1 MTSAPLV
8 LFPSNSMHPTAPD
21 AAFEEEARHAAGA
34 GFDVGLIDLEVFL
47 GGEVKL
53 RRVPE
58 GPGEVVYRGWLLE
71 LDAYRRMSDVVAARG
86 RRLITETPAYQ
97 HCYHL
102 PEWYEAI
109 GGAEHTARS
118 IWIPGS
124 TFDIDAVVAKV
135 KEAFGA
141 GAVILKDYVKSRK
154 HEWFD
159 ACFIPAADDEA
170 NVRRVVQNFL
180 RLQDAHVVGGLVF
193 REFVALRRIGLHP
206 KSRLPLVNEHRF
218 FVWGGR
224 PFYSAPYWADGDYSG
239 ERPSADV
246 LAPILGRVK
255 SRFYAADVAER
266 EGGGWLLV
274 ELNDG
279 GSAGIPEGGSAEAFY
294 RSLHAAAAGKAA

>member
-1 MTSAPLV
+1 MVSAPLV
-8 LFPSNSMHPTAPD
+8 LFPSNPLHPTAAD
-21 AAFEEEARHAAGA
+21 SAFEDEARHAAAA
-34 GFDVGLIDLEVFL
+34 GFDIGLIDLEVFL
-47 GGEVKL
+47 GGDVKL

-58 GPGEVVYRGWLLE
+58 GPGEVIYRGWLLE
-71 LDAYRRMSDVVAARG
+71 LDAYRRMSEVVAARG
-86 RRLITETPAYQ
+86 RQLITDAAAYQ

-109 GGAEHTARS
+109 GGAEHTPRS

-124 TFDIDAVVAKV
+124 TFDLDAVVDRV
-135 KEAFGA
+135 REAFGS
-141 GAVILKDYVKSRK
+141 GPSILKDYVKSRK

-170 NVRRVVQNFL
+170 NVRRVVGNFL
-180 RLQDAHVVGGLVF
+180 RLQEEHLVGGLVF
-193 REFVALRRIGLHP
+193 REFVDLRRIGLHP

-218 FVWGGR
+218 FVLDGR

-239 ERPSADV
+239 ERPSAEV
-246 LAPILGRVK
+246 IAPILGHVR

-266 EGGGWLLV
+266 EGGGWMLV

-294 RSLHAAAAGKAA
+294 RDLHARVGGDR